1 MSSILRYVCANFRRQ
16 KLKNGF
22 LFLLISVL
30 CSDILGL
37 FIRLQELDYQAEFAY
52 PLNVDVKPLAD
63 ALKFG
68 KVPSRRPIYSHKY
81 NFYKNPED
89 KCRSMDKSHSH
100 YDQVRLVFL
109 VKSRV
114 DNFARRQAIR
124 RTWGDENQIPDAV
137 IRTVFLIGN
146 NPDNFLSQGR
156 IEAESTEYLDI
167 IQGDFKDSYYNN
179 TVKTMMGLRWCVEHC
194 PTARFYMFVDDDYY
208 VSAKNLLNFI
218 RNPVGYPLYL
228 SQDAVLNLR
237 MNHEKI
243 QERKMP
249 SLGLSSR
256 RKALF
261 MNQQVDS
268 DLPDDVRLYTGFM
281 FDFPRPQRHKWS
293 KWFVELEEYPFD
305 QWPPYVT
312 AGAYVLSRDA
322 LVDLYFATY
331 FVEMFKFDDIY
342 LGIVAKKI
350 GLEPLHCEN
359 FHYFSKSY
367 SSSGYEFVVAS
378 HGFQDPDRLTQI
390 WTEQK
395 DAGFA

>member
-22 LFLLISVL
+22 LFIIVALL
-30 CSDILGL
+30 CSDLLGL
-37 FIRLQELDYQAEFAY
+37 FIRLQELDYKTEFAY

-68 KVPSRRPIYSHKY
+68 KVPSRRPIYNHKY

-89 KCRSMDKSHSH
+89 KCRAKDKTH
-100 YDQVRLVFL
+100 YDQIRLVFL
-109 VKSRV
+109 VKSRI
-114 DNFARRQAIR
+114 DNFARRQVIR
-124 RTWGDENQIPDAV
+124 RTWGDENRISDAV

-146 NPDNFLSQGR
+146 YPDNFLAQGR
-156 IEAESTEYLDI
+156 IEAESTEYSDI
-167 IQGDFKDSYYNN
+167 IQGDFRDSYYNN
-179 TVKTMMGLRWCVEHC
+179 TVKTLMGLRWCVEHC

-208 VSAKNLLNFI
+208 VSTKNLLNFV

-228 SQDAVLNLR
+228 NQDVVLNNKDLDTVQIVD
-237 MNHEKI
+237 KP
-243 QERKMP
+243 KMP
-249 SLGLSSR
+249 FSASR

-261 MNQQVDS
+261 INQQVDF
-268 DLPDDVRLYTGFM
+268 DLPDDVRLYTGFV
-281 FDFPRPQRHKWS
+281 FDSPRPQRHKWS
-293 KWFVELEEYPFD
+293 KWFVDIDEYPFD
-305 QWPPYVT
+305 QWPSYVT

-331 FVEMFKFDDIY
+331 FVEMFRFDDIY

-350 GLEPLHCEN
+350 GLEPLHCDH
-359 FHYFSKSY
+359 FHYDPPSY

-378 HGFQDPDRLTQI
+378 HGFQDPNRLAQI